1 MKTIFLAFLL
11 CCTFSIS
18 AQHTASGNLKND
30 QGEIVEF
37 ANIVLYEVTGDKLVK
52 GVTTDVDG
60 NFKIEKI
67 KSGNYYLKAM
77 MLGYTDFQSEAFTL
91 DENKTSHTL
100 NMTLASEAQMLDA
113 VEVVAKVP
121 LLEQR
126 ADRLVVNVAKSLTS
140 VSGSLMEIMKKVPG
154 MLVVNG
160 KLSMAGNSNPTIL
173 IDGRTT
179 QYMDIQS
186 LLREMPGDNIEKI
199 EVIHQ
204 PGAEFEANGNGPI
217 INIILKKNKLYGTNG
232 SVQAGIGKADR
243 WRYNGGVNLNVRQGK
258 LNFTGGAGY
267 SYNAFDEGLRVD
279 RTQIVDEMGNSR
291 RYISNNQT
299 PFDPKTYRANVGV
312 DYYLTKKHTIGIGYR
327 TTGSNNDRINTNQTE
342 IEYSDGSPST
352 LLETDNDLTRNWD
365 YNRFNAY
372 YNWEMDTLGQK
383 LEIDGNFATFNR
395 EANSFVRTSNKTGDD
410 VNFSDVKNDQ
420 PGDTKIYTAK
430 IDYTKPLSKE
440 VQLQFGGK
448 FSRADL
454 DNDLQSFYFE
464 DETWKNNILQTN
476 HYLFDED
483 IAAVYSKVSFS
494 VGKWEGTAG
503 LRYEDSRS
511 KGYSITLDST
521 NTRDIKKLFPSA
533 SLSRDLTDQL
543 ALSLAYSYRIERPQ
557 FYSLNPFVRYMDP
570 FTLEKG
576 NPLLRPELSHSTK
589 LSLAF
594 ENQPFFSLEYVK
606 TNNIISL
613 VTEQTEV
620 TEENEQSITEAFD
633 DNLDSYRKIG
643 GSLFFPLSFI
653 PGFDGYGGFMLFN
666 EEYKDATRAGNA
678 YNSNVWNFTSFL
690 QANFKIPGEIKA
702 EISGW
707 YTGGGQDGIIKYE
720 SMYGVSAGFQR
731 SFLDKKLDISLSFDD
746 IVNRF
751 FHGKLAYD
759 DLSADI
765 ISTWNNR
772 IVSMRVTYK
781 FGNQFMQ
788 KKKGRRNSA
797 QEEVNRASEVN

>member
-1 MKTIFLAFLL
+1 MKIIYFSFLL
-11 CCTFSIS
+11 CCTFSLS
-18 AQHTASGNLKND
+18 AQYSVSGNLKNE
-30 QGEIVEF
+30 QGEIIEF
-37 ANIVLYEVTGDKLVK
+37 ANIVLYEVAEDKLVK
-52 GVTTDVDG
+52 GVTTDATG

-67 KSGNYYLKAM
+67 KSGNFYLKAM

-91 DENKTSHTL
+91 DENSTSHTINL
-100 NMTLASEAQMLDA
+100 VINSEAQTLDA

-126 ADRLVVNVAKSLTS
+126 ADRMVVNVAKSLTS
-140 VSGSLMEIMKKVPG
+140 VNGSLMEIMKKVPG

-160 KLSMAGNSNPTIL
+160 KLSMSGNSNPTIL

-186 LLREMPGDNIEKI
+186 MLREMPGDNIERI

-204 PGAEFEANGNGPI
+204 PGAEFEASGNGPI

-232 SVQAGIGKADR
+232 SVRAGIGKATR
-243 WRYNGGVNLNVRQGK
+243 WRYNGGINLNVRQGK

-267 SYNAFDEGLRVD
+267 SYNAFEEGLLVD
-279 RTQIVDEMGNSR
+279 RVQNGNR
-291 RYISNNQT
+291 FISDNQT

-312 DYYLTKKHTIGIGYR
+312 DYYLTKKHTVGVGFR
-327 TTGSNNDRINTNQTE
+327 TTGSNNDRINTNITE
-342 IEYSDGSPST
+342 IEYADGSPST
-352 LLETDNDLTRNWD
+352 LLATDNDLTRNWD
-365 YNRFNAY
+365 YNRVNAY
-372 YNWEMDTLGQK
+372 YAWEIDTLGQK
-383 LEIDGNFATFNR
+383 LEIDGNFATFGRN
-395 EANSFVRTSNKTGDD
+395 ATSLVQTTNKTGDD

-430 IDYTKPLSKE
+430 VDYTKPLSKE

-448 FSRADL
+448 ISRADL

-464 DETWKNNILQTN
+464 DDIWKNNIFQSN
-476 HYLFDED
+476 HYLFEED
-483 IAAVYSKVSFS
+483 IAAVYSKLSFS
-494 VGKWEGTAG
+494 IGKWEGTAG

-511 KGYSITLDST
+511 EGYSITLDST
-521 NTRDIKKLFPSA
+521 NTRNIKKLFPSA
-533 SLSRDLTDQL
+533 SLSRELTEQL

-570 FTLEKG
+570 FTLERG

-613 VTEQTEV
+613 VTQQ
-620 TEENEQSITEAFD
+620 NEQSQTEAFD

-653 PGFDGYGGFMLFN
+653 PGLDGYGGFMLFN
-666 EEYKDATRAGNA
+666 EEYRDATRAGNLF
-678 YNSNVWNFTSFL
+678 NSNRWNFTSFL
-690 QANFKIPGEIKA
+690 QANFKLPGEIKA
-702 EISGW
+702 EVSGW
-707 YTGGGQDGIIKYE
+707 YTGGGQDGIIQYGP
-720 SMYGVSAGFQR
+720 MYGVSAGLQR
-731 SFLDKKLDISLSFDD
+731 SFLDKKLDVSFSFDD
-746 IVNRF
+746 IFNRF

-759 DLSADI
+759 DLNADI
-765 ISTWNNR
+765 LSTWNNK
-772 IVSMRVTYK
+772 IVSMRVSYK

-788 KKKGRRNSA
+788 KKKSRRNSA
-797 QEEVNRASEVN
+797 QEEVNRASEGN

>member
-1 MKTIFLAFLL
+1 MKTFLL
-11 CCTFSIS
+11 TLLVCCTFSLS
-18 AQHTASGNLKND
+18 AQYTASGNLKND

-37 ANIVLYEVTGDKLVK
+37 ANIVLYEVTRDKLVK

-60 NFKIEKI
+60 NFKMEKI
-67 KSGNYYLKAM
+67 KPGNYYLKAM
-77 MLGYTDFQSEAFTL
+77 MLGYTDFQSDAFTL
-91 DENKTSHTL
+91 DENKTSHSL
-100 NMTLASEAQMLDA
+100 NMVLAAEAQTLDA

-140 VSGSLMEIMKKVPG
+140 VNGSLMEIMKKVPG

-186 LLREMPGDNIEKI
+186 MLREMPGDNIERI

-204 PGAEFEANGNGPI
+204 PGAEFEASGNGPI

-243 WRYNGGVNLNVRQGK
+243 WRYNAGVNLNVRQGK

-279 RTQIVDEMGNSR
+279 RVQNGDR
-291 RYISNNQT
+291 FISENQT

-312 DYYLTKKHTIGIGYR
+312 DYYLTQKHTVGVGFR
-327 TTGSNNDRINTNQTE
+327 TTGSNNDRINTNITE
-342 IEYSDGSPST
+342 IEYADGSPST
-352 LLETDNDLTRNWD
+352 LLATDNDLTRNWN

-372 YNWEMDTLGQK
+372 YAWEMDTLGQK
-383 LEIDGNFATFNR
+383 LEIDGNFATFGR
-395 EANSFVRTSNKTGDD
+395 EATSLVQTTNKTGDQ
-410 VNFSDVKNDQ
+410 VNFSDVKNQQ
-420 PGDTKIYTAK
+420 PGDTRIYTAK
-430 IDYTKPLSKE
+430 VDYTKPLSKE

-464 DETWKNNILQTN
+464 DATWKNNFDQSN

-483 IAAVYSKVSFS
+483 IAAVYSKLSFS

-511 KGYSITLDST
+511 KGYSIERDST
-521 NTRDIKKLFPSA
+521 NTRTIKKLFPSA
-533 SLSRDLTDQL
+533 SISRDLTDQL
-543 ALSLAYSYRIERPQ
+543 ALSLAYSYRIERPH
-557 FYSLNPFVRYMDP
+557 FSSLNPFVRYMDP
-570 FTLEKG
+570 YTLEKG
-576 NPLLRPELSHSTK
+576 NQFLRPELSHSTK

-613 VTEQTEV
+613 VTEQ
-620 TEENEQSITEAFD
+620 NARNQTEAFD

-653 PGFDGYGGFMLFN
+653 PGLDGYGGFMLFN

-678 YNSNVWNFTSFL
+678 YNSSLWNFTSFL
-690 QANFKIPGEIKA
+690 QVNFKIPGEIKA
-702 EISGW
+702 EVSGW

-720 SMYGVSAGFQR
+720 PMYGVSAGLQR
-731 SFLDKKLDISLSFDD
+731 SFLNKKLDVSLSFDD

-759 DLSADI
+759 DLNADI
-765 ISTWNNR
+765 LSTWNNK

-788 KKKGRRNSA
+788 KKRGRRNSA
-797 QEEVNRASEVN
+797 QEEVNRASEGN

>member
-1 MKTIFLAFLL
+1 MKIIYLFCSVLL
-11 CCTFSIS
+11 ISFSTLQGQHVVSGQLKS
-18 AQHTASGNLKND
+18 ANQ
-30 QGEIVEF
+30 EVIEF
-37 ANIVLYEVTGDKLVK
+37 ANIVLYEVADNKLVK
-52 GVTTDVDG
+52 GVTTDIDG
-60 NFKIEKI
+60 NFKIDNI
-67 KSGNYYLKAM
+67 KAGNYYLAAL
-77 MLGYTDFQSEAFTL
+77 MLSYADFKSAPFELNAEQSSFTINPTLEDEATTL
-91 DENKTSHTL
+91 S
-100 NMTLASEAQMLDA
+100 S

-126 ADRLVVNVAKSLTS
+126 ADRMVVNVAKSLTS
-140 VSGSLMEIMKKVPG
+140 VNGSLMEIMKKVPG

-186 LLREMPGDNIEKI
+186 MLREMPGDNIERI

-204 PGAEFEANGNGPI
+204 PGAEFEASGNGPI

-232 SVQAGIGKADR
+232 SVRIGVGKADR

-279 RTQIVDEMGNSR
+279 RTQNGNR
-291 RYISNNQT
+291 FISNNQT
-299 PFDPKTYRANVGV
+299 PFDPKTYRGNVGV
-312 DYYLTKKHTIGIGYR
+312 DYYLTQKHTIGVGFR
-327 TTGSNNDRINTNQTE
+327 TTGSNNDRINTNETE
-342 IEYSDGSPST
+342 IQYADNSPST
-352 LLETDNDLTRNWD
+352 LLATDNDLTRNWS
-365 YNRFNAY
+365 YNRVNAY
-372 YNWEMDTLGQK
+372 YAWEMDTLGQK

-395 EANSFVRTSNKTGDD
+395 DATSLVRTTNKTGDN
-410 VNFSDVKNDQ
+410 VNFSDVKNEQ

-440 VQLQFGGK
+440 VQLQFGAK

-454 DNDLQSFYFE
+454 DNDLQTFYFE
-464 DETWKNNILQTN
+464 DNIWKNNILQSN
-476 HYLFDED
+476 HYLFEED
-483 IAAVYSKVSFS
+483 IAAVYSKLSFS

-511 KGYSITLDST
+511 EGYSITLDST
-521 NTRDIKKLFPSA
+521 NTRTIKKLFPSA
-533 SLSRDLTDQL
+533 SISRDLTKQL
-543 ALSLAYSYRIERPQ
+543 ALSIAYSYRVERPK
-557 FYSLNPFVRYMDP
+557 FHSLNPFVRYMDP
-570 FTLEKG
+570 FTLERG

-594 ENQPFFSLEYVK
+594 ENQPFFSLEYVQ

-613 VTEQTEV
+613 VTQQDSM
-620 TEENEQSITEAFD
+620 NRTEAFD

-653 PGFDGYGGFMLFN
+653 PGLDGYGGFMLFN
-666 EEYKDATRAGNA
+666 EEYKDNTRAGNA
-678 YNSNVWNFTSFL
+678 YNSNRWNFTSFL
-690 QANFKIPGEIKA
+690 QVSFKIPGDIKA
-702 EISGW
+702 EVSGW
-707 YTGGGQDGIIKYE
+707 YTGGGQDGIIQFE
-720 SMYGVSAGFQR
+720 PMYGVSAGLQR
-731 SFLDKKLDISLSFDD
+731 SFLDKKLDVSLSVDD

-751 FHGKLAYD
+751 FYGKLAYD
-759 DLSADI
+759 NLNADI
-765 ISTWNNR
+765 LSTWNNR
-772 IVSMRVTYK
+772 IVSMRVSYK

-797 QEEVNRASEVN
+797 QEEVNRASEGN

>member
-1 MKTIFLAFLL
+1 MKTIYFAFLL
-11 CCTFSIS
+11 CYTFSLS
-18 AQHTASGNLKND
+18 AQYSVSGILKNN
-30 QGEIVEF
+30 QGDIVEF
-37 ANIVLYEVTGDKLVK
+37 ANIVLYEVNGDKLVK
-52 GVTTDVDG
+52 GVTTDAEG

-67 KSGNYYLKAM
+67 KSGNFYLKAM

-91 DENKTSHTL
+91 DENKTSHSL
-100 NMTLASEAQMLDA
+100 NLVIESEAQTLDA

-126 ADRLVVNVAKSLTS
+126 ADRMVVNVAKSLTS
-140 VSGSLMEIMKKVPG
+140 VNGSLMEIMKKVPG

-179 QYMDIQS
+179 QYLDIQS
-186 LLREMPGDNIEKI
+186 MLREMPGDNIERI

-204 PGAEFEANGNGPI
+204 PGAEFEASGNGPI

-232 SVQAGIGKADR
+232 SVQAGIGKANR
-243 WRYNGGVNLNVRQGK
+243 WRYNGGVNLNIRQGK

-267 SYNAFDEGLRVD
+267 SYNAFEEGLRVD
-279 RTQIVDEMGNSR
+279 RVQNGNR
-291 RYISNNQT
+291 FISDNQT
-299 PFDPKTYRANVGV
+299 PFDPKTYRGNVGV
-312 DYYLTKKHTIGIGYR
+312 DYYLTQKHTVGVGFR
-327 TTGSNNDRINTNQTE
+327 TTGSNNDRINTNLTE
-342 IEYSDGSPST
+342 IEYADGSPST
-352 LLETDNDLTRNWD
+352 LLATDNDLTRNWH
-365 YNRFNAY
+365 YNRVNAY
-372 YNWEMDTLGQK
+372 YAWEMDTLGQK
-383 LEIDGNFATFNR
+383 LEIDGNFATFGR
-395 EANSFVRTSNKTGDD
+395 DATSLVRTTNKTGDD
-410 VNFSDVKNDQ
+410 VNFSDVRNDQ

-464 DETWKNNILQTN
+464 DEVWKNNIFQSN
-476 HYLFDED
+476 HYLFEED
-483 IAAVYSKVSFS
+483 IAAVYSKLSFS

-503 LRYEDSRS
+503 LRYESSRS
-511 KGYSITLDST
+511 EGYSITLDST
-521 NTRDIKKLFPSA
+521 NTRDINKLFPSA

-570 FTLEKG
+570 FTLERG
-576 NPLLRPELSHSTK
+576 NPLLRPEFSHSTK

-613 VTEQTEV
+613 VTEQ
-620 TEENEQSITEAFD
+620 NAQFQTEAFD
-633 DNLDSYRKIG
+633 DNLDAYRKIG

-653 PGFDGYGGFMLFN
+653 PGLDGYGGFMLYN
-666 EEYKDATRAGNA
+666 EEYRDATRAGNA
-678 YNSNVWNFTSFL
+678 YNSNRWNFTSFL

-702 EISGW
+702 EVSGW
-707 YTGGGQDGIIKYE
+707 YTGGGQDGIIQYGP
-720 SMYGVSAGFQR
+720 MYGVSAGLQR
-731 SFLDKKLDISLSFDD
+731 SFLDKKLDVSLSFDD
-746 IVNRF
+746 IFNRF

-759 DLSADI
+759 DLNADI
-765 ISTWNNR
+765 LSTWNNK
-772 IVSMRVTYK
+772 IVSMRVSYK

-797 QEEVNRASEVN
+797 QEEVNRASEGN

>member
-1 MKTIFLAFLL
+1 MKTIYLALLL
-11 CCTFSIS
+11 CCSFSLS
-18 AQHTASGNLKND
+18 AQYTASGNLKND

-37 ANIVLYEVTGDKLVK
+37 ANIVLYQVTGDKLVK
-52 GVTTDVDG
+52 GVTTDADG
-60 NFKIEKI
+60 NFKIDKI

-91 DENKTSHTL
+91 DENKTSHAL
-100 NMTLASEAQMLDA
+100 DMVLASEAQTLDA

-186 LLREMPGDNIEKI
+186 MLREMPGDNIERI

-204 PGAEFEANGNGPI
+204 PGAEFEASGNGPI

-232 SVQAGIGKADR
+232 SIRAGIGKADR
-243 WRYNGGVNLNVRQGK
+243 WRYNAGVNLNVRQGK

-279 RTQIVDEMGNSR
+279 RIQNGNR
-291 RYISNNQT
+291 FISDNQT

-312 DYYLTKKHTIGIGYR
+312 DYYLTQKHTVGVGFR
-327 TTGSNNDRINTNQTE
+327 TTGSNNDRINTNITE
-342 IEYSDGSPST
+342 IEYVDGSPST
-352 LLETDNDLTRNWD
+352 LLATDNDLTRNWD

-372 YNWEMDTLGQK
+372 YAWEMDTLGQK
-383 LEIDGNFATFNR
+383 LEIDGNFATFGR
-395 EANSFVRTSNKTGDD
+395 EATSLVQTTNKTGDE
-410 VNFSDVKNDQ
+410 VNFSDVKNQQ

-430 IDYTKPLSKE
+430 VDYTKPLSKE
-440 VQLQFGGK
+440 VQLQFGAK

-464 DETWKNNILQTN
+464 DDIWKNNIFQTN

-483 IAAVYSKVSFS
+483 IAAIYSKVSFS

-511 KGYSITLDST
+511 EGYSITLDST
-521 NTRDIKKLFPSA
+521 NTRNIKKLFPSA

-613 VTEQTEV
+613 VTQQNT
-620 TEENEQSITEAFD
+620 QSQTEAFD
-633 DNLDSYRKIG
+633 DNLDAYRKIG

-653 PGFDGYGGFMLFN
+653 PGLDGYGGFMLFN
-666 EEYKDATRAGNA
+666 EEYRDATRAGNA
-678 YNSNVWNFTSFL
+678 YNSNRWNFTSFL
-690 QANFKIPGEIKA
+690 QANFKLPGEIKA
-702 EISGW
+702 EVSGW
-707 YTGGGQDGIIKYE
+707 YTGGGQDGIIKFE
-720 SMYGVSAGFQR
+720 PMYGVSAGLQR
-731 SFLDKKLDISLSFDD
+731 SFLDKKLDVAFSFDD
-746 IVNRF
+746 IFNRF
-751 FHGKLAYD
+751 FHGELAYD
-759 DLSADI
+759 DLNADI
-765 ISTWNNR
+765 LSTWNNK

-797 QEEVNRASEVN
+797 QEEVNRASEGN

>member
-1 MKTIFLAFLL
+1 MKTIYLALLL
-11 CCTFSIS
+11 CCSFTLS
-18 AQHTASGNLKND
+18 AQYTVSGNLKDD
-30 QGEIVEF
+30 QGKIVEF

-52 GVTTDVDG
+52 GVTTDDNG
-60 NFKIEKI
+60 NFKIEKVQT
-67 KSGNYYLKAM
+67 GDYYLKAM
-77 MLGYTDFQSEAFTL
+77 MLGYTDFKSEAFAL
-91 DENKTSHTL
+91 DGNKTSHTL
-100 NMTLASEAQMLDA
+100 NMVIESEAQMLDA

-140 VSGSLMEIMKKVPG
+140 VNGSLMEIMKKVPG

-160 KLSMAGNSNPTIL
+160 KLSLAGNSNPTIL

-186 LLREMPGDNIEKI
+186 MLREMPGDNIERI

-204 PGAEFEANGNGPI
+204 PGAEFEASGNGPI

-232 SVQAGIGKADR
+232 SVRFGIGKADR
-243 WRYNGGVNLNVRQGK
+243 WRYNGGINLNVRQGK

-279 RTQIVDEMGNSR
+279 RVQNGDR
-291 RYISNNQT
+291 FISDNQT

-312 DYYLTKKHTIGIGYR
+312 DYYLTQKQTIGIGYR
-327 TTGSNNDRINTNQTE
+327 TTGSNNDRVNTNVTE
-342 IEYSDGSPST
+342 IIYADGSPST

-372 YNWEMDTLGQK
+372 YAWEMDTLGQK
-383 LEIDGNFATFNR
+383 LEIDGNFATFGR
-395 EANSFVRTSNKTGDD
+395 DADSFVRTFNKTGDD

-430 IDYTKPLSKE
+430 VDYTKPLSKE
-440 VQLQFGGK
+440 VQLQFGAK

-464 DETWKNNILQTN
+464 DDIWKNNIFQSN

-511 KGYSITLDST
+511 EGYSITLDST
-521 NTRDIKKLFPSA
+521 NTRNIKQLFPSA
-533 SLSRDLTDQL
+533 SISRNLTDQL
-543 ALSLAYSYRIERPQ
+543 ALSLAYSYRIERPK

-570 FTLEKG
+570 FTLERG

-594 ENQPFFSLEYVK
+594 DGQPFFSLEYVK

-613 VTEQTEV
+613 VTEQ
-620 TEENEQSITEAFD
+620 NEFSQTEAFD
-633 DNLDSYRKIG
+633 DNLDAYRKIG

-653 PGFDGYGGFMLFN
+653 PGLDGYGGFMLFN
-666 EEYKDATRAGNA
+666 EEYRDATRAGNA
-678 YNSNVWNFTSFL
+678 YNSNRWNFTSFL
-690 QANFKIPGEIKA
+690 QANFKLPGEIKA
-702 EISGW
+702 EVSGW
-707 YTGGGQDGIIKYE
+707 YTGGGQDGIIKFE
-720 SMYGVSAGFQR
+720 PMYGVSAGLQR
-731 SFLDKKLDISLSFDD
+731 SFLDKKLDVSFSFDD
-746 IVNRF
+746 IFNRF

-759 DLSADI
+759 DLNADI
-765 ISTWNNR
+765 LSTWNNK
-772 IVSMRVTYK
+772 IVSMRVSYK

-797 QEEVNRASEVN
+797 QEEVNRASEGN

>member
-1 MKTIFLAFLL
+1 MKTIYFAFLL
-11 CCTFSIS
+11 CYTFSLS
-18 AQHTASGNLKND
+18 AQYSVSGILKNN
-30 QGEIVEF
+30 QGDIVEF
-37 ANIVLYEVTGDKLVK
+37 ANIVLYEVNGDKLVK
-52 GVTTDVDG
+52 GVTTDAEG

-67 KSGNYYLKAM
+67 KSGDFYLKAM

-91 DENKTSHTL
+91 DENKTSHSL
-100 NMTLASEAQMLDA
+100 NLVIESEAQTLDA

-126 ADRLVVNVAKSLTS
+126 ADRMVVNVAKSLTS
-140 VSGSLMEIMKKVPG
+140 VNGSLMEIMKKVPG

-179 QYMDIQS
+179 QYLDIQS
-186 LLREMPGDNIEKI
+186 MLREMPGDNIERI

-204 PGAEFEANGNGPI
+204 PGAEFEASGNGPI

-232 SVQAGIGKADR
+232 SVQAGIGKANR
-243 WRYNGGVNLNVRQGK
+243 WRYNGGVNLNIRQGK

-267 SYNAFDEGLRVD
+267 SYNAFEEGLRVD
-279 RTQIVDEMGNSR
+279 RVQNGNR
-291 RYISNNQT
+291 FISDNQT
-299 PFDPKTYRANVGV
+299 PFDPKTYRGNVGV
-312 DYYLTKKHTIGIGYR
+312 DYYLTQKHTVGVGFR
-327 TTGSNNDRINTNQTE
+327 TTGSNNDRINTNLTE
-342 IEYSDGSPST
+342 IEYADGSPST
-352 LLETDNDLTRNWD
+352 LLATDNDLTRNWH
-365 YNRFNAY
+365 YNRVNAY
-372 YNWEMDTLGQK
+372 YAWEMDTLGQK
-383 LEIDGNFATFNR
+383 LEIDGNFATFGR
-395 EANSFVRTSNKTGDD
+395 DATSLVRTTNKTGDD
-410 VNFSDVKNDQ
+410 VNFSDVRNDQ

-464 DETWKNNILQTN
+464 DEVWKNNIFQSN
-476 HYLFDED
+476 HYLFEED
-483 IAAVYSKVSFS
+483 IAAVYSKLSFS

-503 LRYEDSRS
+503 LRYESSRS
-511 KGYSITLDST
+511 EGYSITLDST
-521 NTRDIKKLFPSA
+521 NTRDINKLFPSA

-570 FTLEKG
+570 FTLERG
-576 NPLLRPELSHSTK
+576 NPLLRPEFSHSTK

-613 VTEQTEV
+613 VTEQ
-620 TEENEQSITEAFD
+620 NAQFQTEAFD
-633 DNLDSYRKIG
+633 DNLDAYRKIG

-653 PGFDGYGGFMLFN
+653 PGLDGYGGFMLYN
-666 EEYKDATRAGNA
+666 EEYRDATRAGNA
-678 YNSNVWNFTSFL
+678 YNSNRWNFTSFL

-702 EISGW
+702 EVSGW
-707 YTGGGQDGIIKYE
+707 YTGGGQDGIIQYGP
-720 SMYGVSAGFQR
+720 MYGVSAGLQR
-731 SFLDKKLDISLSFDD
+731 SFLDKKLDVSLSFDD
-746 IVNRF
+746 IFNRF

-759 DLSADI
+759 DLNADI
-765 ISTWNNR
+765 LSTWNNK
-772 IVSMRVTYK
+772 IVSMRVSYK

-797 QEEVNRASEVN
+797 QEEVNRASEGN

>member
-1 MKTIFLAFLL
+1 MKTIYLALLL
-11 CCTFSIS
+11 CCSFSLS
-18 AQHTASGNLKND
+18 AQYTASGNLKND

-37 ANIVLYEVTGDKLVK
+37 ANIVLYQVTGDKLVK
-52 GVTTDVDG
+52 GVTTDADG
-60 NFKIEKI
+60 NFKIDKI

-91 DENKTSHTL
+91 DENKTSHSL
-100 NMTLASEAQMLDA
+100 DMVLASEAQTLDA

-186 LLREMPGDNIEKI
+186 MLREMPGDNIERI

-204 PGAEFEANGNGPI
+204 PGAEFEASGNGPI

-232 SVQAGIGKADR
+232 SIRAGIGKADR
-243 WRYNGGVNLNVRQGK
+243 WRYNAGVNLNVRQGK

-279 RTQIVDEMGNSR
+279 RIQNGNR
-291 RYISNNQT
+291 FISDNQT

-312 DYYLTKKHTIGIGYR
+312 DYYLTQKHTVGVGFR
-327 TTGSNNDRINTNQTE
+327 TTGSNNDRINTNITE
-342 IEYSDGSPST
+342 IEYVDGSPST
-352 LLETDNDLTRNWD
+352 LLATDNDLTRNWD

-372 YNWEMDTLGQK
+372 YAWEMDTLGQK
-383 LEIDGNFATFNR
+383 LEIDGNFATFGR
-395 EANSFVRTSNKTGDD
+395 EATSLVQTTNKTGDE
-410 VNFSDVKNDQ
+410 VNFSDVKNQQ

-430 IDYTKPLSKE
+430 VDYTKPLSKE
-440 VQLQFGGK
+440 VQLQFGAK

-464 DETWKNNILQTN
+464 DDIWKNNIFQTN

-483 IAAVYSKVSFS
+483 IAAIYSKVSFS

-511 KGYSITLDST
+511 EGYSITLDST
-521 NTRDIKKLFPSA
+521 NTRNIKKLFPSA

-613 VTEQTEV
+613 VTQQNT
-620 TEENEQSITEAFD
+620 QSQTEAFD
-633 DNLDSYRKIG
+633 DNLDAYRKIG

-653 PGFDGYGGFMLFN
+653 PGLDGYGGFMLFN
-666 EEYKDATRAGNA
+666 EEYRDATRAGNA
-678 YNSNVWNFTSFL
+678 YNSNRWNFTSFL
-690 QANFKIPGEIKA
+690 QANFKLPGEIKA
-702 EISGW
+702 EVSGW
-707 YTGGGQDGIIKYE
+707 YTGGGQDGIIKFE
-720 SMYGVSAGFQR
+720 PMYGVSAGLQR
-731 SFLDKKLDISLSFDD
+731 SFLDKKLDVAFSFDD
-746 IVNRF
+746 IFNRF
-751 FHGKLAYD
+751 FHGELAYD
-759 DLSADI
+759 DLNADI
-765 ISTWNNR
+765 LSTWNNK

-797 QEEVNRASEVN
+797 QEEVNRASEGN

>member
-1 MKTIFLAFLL
+1 MKTFYLLYSLLFL
-11 CCTFSIS
+11 TFSLH
-18 AQHTASGNLKND
+18 AQHTVSGQLKNTD
-30 QGEIVEF
+30 QEIVEF
-37 ANIVLYEVTGDKLVK
+37 ANVVLYEVTGDKLIK
-52 GVTTDVDG
+52 GVTTDANG

-67 KSGNYYLKAM
+67 KAGNFYLKAM

-91 DENKTSHTL
+91 DENKPSHTINL
-100 NMTLASEAQMLDA
+100 IIEAEAQTLAS

-126 ADRLVVNVAKSLTS
+126 ADRMVVNVAKSLTS
-140 VSGSLMEIMKKVPG
+140 VNGSLMEIMKKVPG

-186 LLREMPGDNIEKI
+186 MLREMPGDNIERI

-204 PGAEFEANGNGPI
+204 PGAEFEASGNGPI

-232 SVQAGIGKADR
+232 SVRFGVGKADR
-243 WRYNGGVNLNVRQGK
+243 WRYNGGVTLNVRQGK

-267 SYNAFDEGLRVD
+267 SYNTFEEGLRVD
-279 RTQIVDEMGNSR
+279 RVQNGNR
-291 RYISNNQT
+291 FISDNQT

-312 DYYLTKKHTIGIGYR
+312 DYYLTQKHTVGVGFR
-327 TTGSNNDRINTNQTE
+327 TTGSNNDRVNTNQTE
-342 IEYSDGSPST
+342 IQYADGSPST
-352 LLETDNDLTRNWD
+352 LLATDNDLTRNWN
-365 YNRFNAY
+365 YNRVNAY
-372 YNWEMDTLGQK
+372 YAWEMDTLGQK

-395 EANSFVRTSNKTGDD
+395 NATSLVRTSNKTGDNL
-410 VNFSDVKNDQ
+410 NFSDVRNEQ

-430 IDYTKPLSKE
+430 VDYTKPLSKE
-440 VQLQFGGK
+440 VQLQFGAK

-464 DETWKNNILQTN
+464 DDIWKNNILQSN
-476 HYLFDED
+476 HYLFEED
-483 IAAVYSKVSFS
+483 IAAAYSKLSFS

-511 KGYSITLDST
+511 EGYSITLDST
-521 NTRDIKKLFPSA
+521 NTRVIKKLFPSA
-533 SLSRDLTDQL
+533 SISRDLTKQL
-543 ALSLAYSYRIERPQ
+543 ALSIAYSYRIERPR
-557 FYSLNPFVRYMDP
+557 FHSLNPFVRYMDP
-570 FTLEKG
+570 FTLERG

-589 LSLAF
+589 LSLAY
-594 ENQPFFSLEYVK
+594 ENQPFFSLEYVQ
-606 TNNIISL
+606 TDNIISL
-613 VTEQTEV
+613 VTEQ
-620 TEENEQSITEAFD
+620 NADNQTEAFD

-653 PGFDGYGGFMLFN
+653 PGLDGYGGFMLFN
-666 EEYKDATRAGNA
+666 EEYRDNTRAGNA
-678 YNSNVWNFTSFL
+678 YNSNRWNFTSFL
-690 QANFKIPGEIKA
+690 QVNFKIPGDIKA
-702 EISGW
+702 EVSGW
-707 YTGGGQDGIIKYE
+707 YTGGGQDGIINFE
-720 SMYGVSAGFQR
+720 PMYGVSAGLQR
-731 SFLDKKLDISLSFDD
+731 SFFDKKLDVSLSVDD

-751 FHGKLAYD
+751 FYGKLAYD
-759 DLSADI
+759 DLNADI
-765 ISTWNNR
+765 LSTWNNR
-772 IVSMRVTYK
+772 IVSMRVSYK

-797 QEEVNRASEVN
+797 QEEVNRASEGN

>member
-1 MKTIFLAFLL
+1 MKTLFFAFLL
-11 CCTFSIS
+11 CCTFSLS
-18 AQHTASGNLKND
+18 AQYTASGNLKND

-37 ANIVLYEVTGDKLVK
+37 ANIVLYEVTGDKLIK
-52 GVTTDVDG
+52 GVVTDADG

-67 KSGNYYLKAM
+67 KSGNFYLKAM

-100 NMTLASEAQMLDA
+100 NMVLESEAQTLDA

-140 VSGSLMEIMKKVPG
+140 VNGSLMEIMKKVPG

-186 LLREMPGDNIEKI
+186 MLREMPGDNIERI

-204 PGAEFEANGNGPI
+204 PGAEFEASGNGPI

-279 RTQIVDEMGNSR
+279 RLLENGNR
-291 RYISNNQT
+291 IISNNQT

-312 DYYLTKKHTIGIGYR
+312 DYYLTQKHTIGVGYR

-342 IEYSDGSPST
+342 IEYADGSPTT
-352 LLETDNDLTRNWD
+352 LLETDNDLTRNWN
-365 YNRFNAY
+365 YNRVNAY
-372 YNWEMDTLGQK
+372 YAWEMDTLGQK
-383 LEIDGNFATFNR
+383 LEIDGNFATFSR
-395 EANSFVRTSNKTGDD
+395 DATSLVRTSNKTGDN
-410 VNFSDVKNDQ
+410 VNFSDVKNEQ

-430 IDYTKPLSKE
+430 VDYTKPLSKE
-440 VQLQFGGK
+440 VQLQFGAK

-464 DETWKNNILQTN
+464 DEIWKNNIFQSN

-483 IAAVYSKVSFS
+483 IAGVYSKLSFS

-511 KGYSITLDST
+511 EGYSITLDST
-521 NTRDIKKLFPSA
+521 NIRNIKKLFPSA
-533 SLSRDLTDQL
+533 SISRDLTNQL

-570 FTLEKG
+570 FTLERG

-594 ENQPFFSLEYVK
+594 DNQPFFSLEYVK

-613 VTEQTEV
+613 VTEQ
-620 TEENEQSITEAFD
+620 NMDDQTEAFD

-653 PGFDGYGGFMLFN
+653 PGLDGYGGFMLFN

-678 YNSNVWNFTSFL
+678 YNSSLWNFTSFL
-690 QANFKIPGEIKA
+690 QVNFKIPGEIKA
-702 EISGW
+702 EVSGW
-707 YTGGGQDGIIKYE
+707 YTGGGQDGIIKFE
-720 SMYGVSAGFQR
+720 PMYGVSAGLQR
-731 SFLDKKLDISLSFDD
+731 SFLDKKLDVSLSFDD

-751 FHGKLAYD
+751 FYGKLAYD
-759 DLSADI
+759 DLNADI
-765 ISTWNNR
+765 LSTWNNK

-797 QEEVNRASEVN
+797 QEEVNRASEGN

>member
-1 MKTIFLAFLL
+1 MKTFLLAFLV
-11 CCTFSIS
+11 CCTFSLS
-18 AQHTASGNLKND
+18 AQYTTSGNLKND

-52 GVTTDVDG
+52 GVTTDADG
-60 NFKIEKI
+60 NFKMEKI
-67 KSGNYYLKAM
+67 KAGNYYLKAM
-77 MLGYTDFQSEAFTL
+77 MLGYTDFQSDPFTL
-91 DENKTSHTL
+91 DENKTSHSV
-100 NMTLASEAQMLDA
+100 NMALASEAQMLDA

-140 VSGSLMEIMKKVPG
+140 VNGSLMEIMKKVPG

-186 LLREMPGDNIEKI
+186 MLREMPGDNIERI

-204 PGAEFEANGNGPI
+204 PGAEFEASGNGPI

-243 WRYNGGVNLNVRQGK
+243 WRYNAGVNLNVRQGK

-279 RTQIVDEMGNSR
+279 RIQNGNR
-291 RYISNNQT
+291 FISDNQT

-312 DYYLTKKHTIGIGYR
+312 DYYLTQKHTIGVGFR
-327 TTGSNNDRINTNQTE
+327 TTGSNNDRINTNTTE
-342 IEYSDGSPST
+342 IEYADGSPST
-352 LLETDNDLTRNWD
+352 LLETDNNLTRNWD

-372 YNWEMDTLGQK
+372 YAWEMDTLGQK

-395 EANSFVRTSNKTGDD
+395 EANSFVQTSNKTGDD

-440 VQLQFGGK
+440 VQLQFGAK

-464 DETWKNNILQTN
+464 DDIWKNNIFQSN

-483 IAAVYSKVSFS
+483 IAAVYSKLSFS
-494 VGKWEGTAG
+494 IGKWEGTAG

-511 KGYSITLDST
+511 DGYSITLDST
-521 NTRDIKKLFPSA
+521 NTRNIKKLFPSA
-533 SLSRDLTDQL
+533 SISRNLTDQL

-570 FTLEKG
+570 FTLERG
-576 NPLLRPELSHSTK
+576 NPLLRPELSHSSK

-613 VTEQTEV
+613 VTEQ
-620 TEENEQSITEAFD
+620 NEQSQTEAFD

-653 PGFDGYGGFMLFN
+653 PGLDGYGGFMLFN
-666 EEYKDATRAGNA
+666 EEYKDDTRAGNA
-678 YNSNVWNFTSFL
+678 YNSSLWNFTSFL
-690 QANFKIPGEIKA
+690 QVNFKIPGEIKA
-702 EISGW
+702 EVSGW

-720 SMYGVSAGFQR
+720 PMYGVSAGLQR
-731 SFLDKKLDISLSFDD
+731 SFLNKKLDVSLSFDD

-759 DLSADI
+759 DLNADI
-765 ISTWNNR
+765 LSTWNNK

-788 KKKGRRNSA
+788 KKRGRRNSA
-797 QEEVNRASEVN
+797 QEEVNRASEGN

>member
-1 MKTIFLAFLL
+1 MKIFYLAFLV
-11 CCTFSIS
+11 CCTFSLS
-18 AQHTASGNLKND
+18 AQYTASGNLKND
-30 QGEIVEF
+30 QGEMVEF

-52 GVTTDVDG
+52 GVVTDADG

-67 KSGNYYLKAM
+67 NSGNFYLKAM

-91 DENKTSHTL
+91 DESKTSHTL
-100 NMTLASEAQMLDA
+100 DMVLASEATMLDA

-126 ADRLVVNVAKSLTS
+126 ADRMVVNVAKSLTS
-140 VSGSLMEIMKKVPG
+140 VNGSLMEVMKKVPG

-186 LLREMPGDNIEKI
+186 MLREMPADNIERI

-204 PGAEFEANGNGPI
+204 PGAEFEASGNGPI

-232 SVQAGIGKADR
+232 SVQFGFGKADR

-267 SYNAFDEGLRVD
+267 SYNAFEEGLRVD
-279 RTQIVDEMGNSR
+279 RVQDGNR
-291 RYISNNQT
+291 FISDNQT

-312 DYYLTKKHTIGIGYR
+312 DYYLTKKHTVGVGFR
-327 TTGSNNDRINTNQTE
+327 TTGSTNDRINTNLTS
-342 IEYSDGSPST
+342 IDYADGSPST
-352 LLETDNDLTRNWD
+352 LLATDNDLTRNWN
-365 YNRFNAY
+365 YNRVNAY
-372 YNWEMDTLGQK
+372 YAWEVDTLGQK
-383 LEIDGNFATFNR
+383 LEIDGNFATFSR
-395 EANSFVRTSNKTGDD
+395 DATSLVKTTNKTGDN
-410 VNFSDVKNDQ
+410 VNFSDVKNEQ
-420 PGDTKIYTAK
+420 PGDTKIYTFK
-430 IDYTKPLSKE
+430 VDYTKPLSKE
-440 VQLQFGGK
+440 IQLQFGAK

-464 DETWKNNILQTN
+464 DNIWKNNIFQSN
-476 HYLFDED
+476 HYLFEED
-483 IAAVYSKVSFS
+483 IAGVYAKLSFS

-511 KGYSITLDST
+511 EGYSITLDST
-521 NTRDIKKLFPSA
+521 NTRNIKKLFPSA
-533 SLSRDLTDQL
+533 SLSRNLTEQL
-543 ALSLAYSYRIERPQ
+543 ALSVAYSYRIERPQ
-557 FYSLNPFVRYMDP
+557 FHSLNPFVRYMDP
-570 FTLEKG
+570 FTLERG
-576 NPLLRPELSHSTK
+576 NPLLRPELAHSTK

-606 TNNIISL
+606 NNNIISL
-613 VTEQTEV
+613 VTQQ
-620 TEENEQSITEAFD
+620 NAQNQTEAFD

-653 PGFDGYGGFMLFN
+653 PGLDGYGGFMLFN
-666 EEYKDATRAGNA
+666 EEYKDATRGGNA
-678 YNSNVWNFTSFL
+678 FNSNRWNFTSFL
-690 QANFKIPGEIKA
+690 QANFKLPGEIRA

-707 YTGGGQDGIIKYE
+707 YTGGGLDGIIEYE
-720 SMYGVSAGFQR
+720 PMYGVSAGLQR
-731 SFLDKKLDISLSFDD
+731 SFLDKKLNVSLSFDD

-751 FHGKLAYD
+751 FYGNLTYD
-759 DLSADI
+759 DLNADI
-765 ISTWNNR
+765 VSTWNNK

-797 QEEVNRASEVN
+797 QEEVNRAKEDN

>member
-1 MKTIFLAFLL
+1 MKTIYFAFLL
-11 CCTFSIS
+11 CYTFSLS
-18 AQHTASGNLKND
+18 AQYSVSGILKNN
-30 QGEIVEF
+30 QGDIVEF
-37 ANIVLYEVTGDKLVK
+37 ANIVLYEVNGDKLVK
-52 GVTTDVDG
+52 GVTTDAEG

-67 KSGNYYLKAM
+67 KSGDFYLKAM

-91 DENKTSHTL
+91 DENKTSHSL
-100 NMTLASEAQMLDA
+100 NLVIESEAQTLDA

-126 ADRLVVNVAKSLTS
+126 ADRMVVNVAKSLTS
-140 VSGSLMEIMKKVPG
+140 VNGSLMEIMKKVPG

-179 QYMDIQS
+179 QYLDIQS
-186 LLREMPGDNIEKI
+186 MLREMPGDNIERI

-204 PGAEFEANGNGPI
+204 PGAEFEASGNGPI

-232 SVQAGIGKADR
+232 SVQAGIGKANR
-243 WRYNGGVNLNVRQGK
+243 WRYNGGVNLNIRQGK

-267 SYNAFDEGLRVD
+267 SYNAFEEGLRVD
-279 RTQIVDEMGNSR
+279 RVQNGNR
-291 RYISNNQT
+291 FISDNQT
-299 PFDPKTYRANVGV
+299 PFDPKTYRGNVGV
-312 DYYLTKKHTIGIGYR
+312 DYYLTQKHTVGVGFR
-327 TTGSNNDRINTNQTE
+327 TTGSNNDRINTNLTE
-342 IEYSDGSPST
+342 IEYADGSPST
-352 LLETDNDLTRNWD
+352 LLATDNDLTRNWH
-365 YNRFNAY
+365 YNRVNAY
-372 YNWEMDTLGQK
+372 YAWEMDTLGQK
-383 LEIDGNFATFNR
+383 LEIDGNFATFGR
-395 EANSFVRTSNKTGDD
+395 DATSLVRTTNKTGDD
-410 VNFSDVKNDQ
+410 VNFSDVRNDQ

-464 DETWKNNILQTN
+464 DEVWKNNIFQSN
-476 HYLFDED
+476 HYLFEED
-483 IAAVYSKVSFS
+483 IAAVYSKLSFS
-494 VGKWEGTAG
+494 VGKWESTAG
-503 LRYEDSRS
+503 LRYESSRS
-511 KGYSITLDST
+511 EGYSITLDST
-521 NTRDIKKLFPSA
+521 NTRDINKLFPSA

-570 FTLEKG
+570 FTLERG
-576 NPLLRPELSHSTK
+576 NPLLRPEFSHSTK

-613 VTEQTEV
+613 VTEQ
-620 TEENEQSITEAFD
+620 NAQFQTEAFD
-633 DNLDSYRKIG
+633 DNLDAYRKIG

-653 PGFDGYGGFMLFN
+653 PGLDGYGGFMLYN
-666 EEYKDATRAGNA
+666 EEYRDATRAGNA
-678 YNSNVWNFTSFL
+678 YNSNRWNFTSFL

-702 EISGW
+702 EVSGW
-707 YTGGGQDGIIKYE
+707 YTGGGQDGIIQYGP
-720 SMYGVSAGFQR
+720 MYGVSAGLQR
-731 SFLDKKLDISLSFDD
+731 SFLDKKLDVSLSFDD
-746 IVNRF
+746 IFNRF

-759 DLSADI
+759 DLNADI
-765 ISTWNNR
+765 LSTWNNK
-772 IVSMRVTYK
+772 IVSMRVSYK

-797 QEEVNRASEVN
+797 QEEVNRASEGN

>member
-1 MKTIFLAFLL
+1 MKTLLLTFLV
-11 CCTFSIS
+11 CCTFSLS
-18 AQHTASGNLKND
+18 AQYTASGNLKND

-60 NFKIEKI
+60 NFKMEKI

-91 DENKTSHTL
+91 GENKTSHSL
-100 NMTLASEAQMLDA
+100 NMVLTSEAQMLDA

-160 KLSMAGNSNPTIL
+160 RLSLAGNSNPTIL

-186 LLREMPGDNIEKI
+186 LLREMPGDNIERI

-204 PGAEFEANGNGPI
+204 PGAEFEASGNGPI

-243 WRYNGGVNLNVRQGK
+243 WRYNAGVNLNVRQGK

-279 RTQIVDEMGNSR
+279 RVQNGNR
-291 RYISNNQT
+291 FISDNQT
-299 PFDPKTYRANVGV
+299 PFDPKTYRVNLGV
-312 DYYLTKKHTIGIGYR
+312 DYYLTQKHTVGLGFR
-327 TTGSNNDRINTNQTE
+327 TTGSNNDRTNTNITE
-342 IEYSDGSPST
+342 IIYADNSPST
-352 LLETDNDLTRNWD
+352 LLETDNNLTRNWD

-372 YNWEMDTLGQK
+372 YTWEMDTLGQK
-383 LEIDGNFATFNR
+383 LEIDGNFATFGR
-395 EANSFVRTSNKTGDD
+395 EATSLVQTSNKTGDE

-440 VQLQFGGK
+440 VKLQFGAK

-464 DETWKNNILQTN
+464 DEIWKNNIFQSN

-483 IAAVYSKVSFS
+483 IAAVYSKLSFS

-511 KGYSITLDST
+511 EGYSITLDST
-521 NTRDIKKLFPSA
+521 NTRTIKKLFPSA

-557 FYSLNPFVRYMDP
+557 FYSLNPFIRYMDP
-570 FTLEKG
+570 FTLERG
-576 NPLLRPELSHSTK
+576 NPLLRPELSHSSK

-613 VTEQTEV
+613 VTEQ
-620 TEENEQSITEAFD
+620 NDQSQTEAFD
-633 DNLDSYRKIG
+633 DNLDAYRKIG

-653 PGFDGYGGFMLFN
+653 PGLDGYGGFMLFN

-690 QANFKIPGEIKA
+690 QANFKIPGDIKA
-702 EISGW
+702 EVSGW

-720 SMYGVSAGFQR
+720 PMYGVSAGFQR

-746 IVNRF
+746 IINRF

-765 ISTWNNR
+765 ISTWNNK

-797 QEEVNRASEVN
+797 QEEVNRASEGN